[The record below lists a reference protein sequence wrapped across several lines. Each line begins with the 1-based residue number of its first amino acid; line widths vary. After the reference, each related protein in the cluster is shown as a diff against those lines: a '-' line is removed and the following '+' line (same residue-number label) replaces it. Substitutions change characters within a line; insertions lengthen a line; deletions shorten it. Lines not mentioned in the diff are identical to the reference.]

1 MNATMTA
8 ALFLLLLQKPGLPA
22 SFPDG
27 PEKKLIEKTCLTAC
41 HGTENVLKKRRTK
54 EAWDKLM
61 SDMAEK
67 GAKATDDE
75 FDTIMNYLARYYGQI
90 NVNKAAA
97 AEMQEVL
104 DITADE
110 AAAIVKYREANGGL
124 KSVDEIEKVPG
135 LDAKKMN
142 DRKPRILIK

>member
-1 MNATMTA
+1 MIA
-8 ALFLLLLQKPGLPA
+8 ALLLLLLQKPGLPA

-27 PEKKLIEKTCLTAC
+27 PERKLVEKTCLTAC

-54 EAWDKLM
+54 DLWDKLI

-67 GAKATDDE
+67 GAKATDDD
-75 FDTIMNYLARYYGQI
+75 FDTIMNYLARYYGQV

-97 AEMQEVL
+97 ADLQEVL
-104 DITADE
+104 DVTADE
-110 AAAIVKYREANGGL
+110 AAAIVKYREANGGF
-124 KSVDEIEKVPG
+124 KSADEIDKVPG

-142 DRKPRILIK
+142 DRKPRILVK

>member
-1 MNATMTA
+1 MIAM
-8 ALFLLLLQKPGLPA
+8 FLLVMLQKPEMPA
-22 SFPDG
+22 SFPDAPG
-27 PEKKLIEKTCLTAC
+27 KKLIERTCLTAC

-54 EAWDKLM
+54 ELWDKQI

-75 FDTIMNYLARYYGQI
+75 FDTIVEYLGRYYGQV

-97 AEMQEVL
+97 KDLQEVL
-104 DITADE
+104 DLTPEE

-124 KSVDEIEKVPG
+124 KTVDEIEKVPG
-135 LDAKKMN
+135 LDGKKMN
-142 DRKPRILIK
+142 DRKPRILVK